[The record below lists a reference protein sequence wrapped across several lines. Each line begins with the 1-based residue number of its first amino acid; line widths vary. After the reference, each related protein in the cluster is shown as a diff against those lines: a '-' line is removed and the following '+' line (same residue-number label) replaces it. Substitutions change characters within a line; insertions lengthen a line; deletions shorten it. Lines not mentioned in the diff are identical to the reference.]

1 MIEINLSPSKKSGS
15 IANIAGMD
23 LSLVNV
29 KMVFI
34 ALLILFIPEG
44 FLVDFYDSQIQENNN
59 RVQILNKDFRE
70 VSNKVRGLSNIQQQ
84 VDALNEQEEKLSQKL
99 NAVKSIINK
108 RSNPFQLLQYV
119 TQNIPED
126 VWVTHISINDKN
138 LLIKGHSKNW
148 KSIGAFLENLKN
160 SIFFSKQITYSRP
173 EGAPNEY
180 RGQRVEV
187 YEINATILRFK

>member
-84 VDALNEQEEKLSQKL
+84 VDALKEQEEKLSQKL

>member
-15 IANIAGMD
+15 ITDIAGLN

-29 KMVFI
+29 KMLFI

-44 FLVDFYDSQIQENNN
+44 FLVDFYDSQIQENTN
-59 RVQILNKDFRE
+59 RVQKLNKELRE
-70 VSNKVRGLSNIQQQ
+70 VSNKVRGLANIQSQ
-84 VDALNEQEEKLSQKL
+84 VDALNEQEQKLSQKL

-119 TQNIPED
+119 TQNIPEE
-126 VWVTHISINDKN
+126 VWVTYISINENN

-148 KSIGAFLENLKN
+148 KSIGTFLENLKN

-173 EGAPNEY
+173 EGASNVY